1 MIYNDELFD
10 LEDKVNQLAKDVLN
24 SQTVIDYL
32 HAYQAIDKSSEV
44 SDLVSDFLTK
54 KEAFEK
60 IEPYGK
66 YAPDF
71 KETRRALRKSKRALD
86 TNELVATFKIS
97 ETTVQNVLD
106 YISLDIAQTIS
117 DTIKVDAGNP
127 FFEFAKK
134 GRGGTCHV
142 NK

>member
-86 TNELVATFKIS
+86 TNELVATFKIN

-134 GRGGTCHV
+134 GCGGTCHV

>member
-10 LEDKVNQLAKDVLN
+10 LEDKVSQLAKDVLN
-24 SQTVIDYL
+24 SQIVTDYIQS
-32 HAYQAIDKSSEV
+32 YQTIEKSSEV

-71 KETRRALRKSKRALD
+71 KETRRALRKAKRALD
-86 TNELVATFKIS
+86 VNELVAAFKVN

-106 YISLDIAQTIS
+106 YISLDIAQAIS

-134 GRGGTCHV
+134 GCGGTCHV

>member
-1 MIYNDELFD
+1 MIYNDELFV
-10 LEDKVNQLAKDVLN
+10 LEDKASQVARDVLS
-24 SQTVIDYL
+24 SQTVQDYI
-32 HAYQAIDKSSEV
+32 ASYKSMAESKDV
-44 SDLVSDFLTK
+44 SDLMEEFLAK

-71 KETRRALRKSKRALD
+71 KETRRALRRAKRSLD
-86 TNELVATFKIS
+86 VNDLVATFKVN
-97 ETTVQNVLD
+97 ETNVQNVLD
-106 YISLDIAQTIS
+106 YISLDIAQAIS

-134 GRGGTCHV
+134 GCGGTCHV

>member
-10 LEDKVNQLAKDVLN
+10 LEDKAAQVAEDVLS
-24 SQTVIDYL
+24 SQFVADYL
-32 HAYQAIDKSSEV
+32 LSYNRVETSKEV
-44 SDLVSDFLTK
+44 SALLSDFLVK
-54 KEAFEK
+54 KEAFER

-86 TNELVATFKIS
+86 VNDLVAEFKAN

-106 YISLDIAQTIS
+106 YIGLDIAQTIS
-117 DTIKVDAGNP
+117 KTIKVDAGNP
-127 FFEFAKK
+127 FFEFAQK
-134 GRGGTCHV
+134 GCGGTCHV

>member
-10 LEDKVNQLAKDVLN
+10 LEDKVNQLARDVLN

-32 HAYQAIDKSSEV
+32 HAYQTIEKSSEV

-66 YAPDF
+66 YAPNF
-71 KETRRALRKSKRALD
+71 KEIRRALRKSKRALD
-86 TNELVATFKIS
+86 TNELVATFKIN

-134 GRGGTCHV
+134 GCGGTCHV

>member
-32 HAYQAIDKSSEV
+32 HDYQAIDKSSEV

-106 YISLDIAQTIS
+106 YISLDIAQTVS

-134 GRGGTCHV
+134 GCGGTCHV

>member
-134 GRGGTCHV
+134 GCGGTCHV

>member
-10 LEDKVNQLAKDVLN
+10 LEDKAAQVAEDVLS
-24 SQTVIDYL
+24 SQFVADYL
-32 HAYQAIDKSSEV
+32 LSYNRVETSKEV
-44 SDLVSDFLTK
+44 SALLSDFLVK
-54 KEAFEK
+54 KEAFER

-86 TNELVATFKIS
+86 VNDLVAEFKAN

-106 YISLDIAQTIS
+106 YIGLDIAQTIS
-117 DTIKVDAGNP
+117 KTIKVDAGNP

-134 GRGGTCHV
+134 GCGGTCHV

>member
-10 LEDKVNQLAKDVLN
+10 LEDKVNQLARDVLN

-32 HAYQAIDKSSEV
+32 HAYQAIEKSSEV

-86 TNELVATFKIS
+86 TNELVATFKIN

-134 GRGGTCHV
+134 GCGGTCHV